1 MKSIHRVLV
10 AVKNPDLRRQPG
22 LEKAIDIARQ
32 LGASVELFHALAAP
46 VALETEPLSG
56 GRSLRQ
62 LRRDRLQSCR
72 ARLEAIAREM
82 AQAPRADGLEIEVHA
97 TWDFPPHEAIVRR
110 ADAIHADLI
119 IAECH
124 EGRRLQP
131 WLVHLTDWEL
141 LRLSTRPVLL
151 LKNHIRWNKPV
162 ILAAVDPTHARAK
175 PAKLDAAIVE
185 GATRLGRKLR
195 GSVELMHA
203 NFPTGFGLLMGD
215 PALDGATVAKVFDL
229 QKSAARAA
237 FENFAADADVPKSR
251 RHLVD
256 ADPVSGI
263 PAVAEK
269 LGAGLV
275 VMGAV
280 SRSGL
285 KRVFVGNTAERV
297 LASLT
302 CDVLVLK
309 PARSKRRVSRKSRGM
324 RLVPTQ
330 PLMPLPV

>member
-1 MKSIHRVLV
+1 MKPMQRVLV
-10 AVKNPDLRRQPG
+10 AVKNPELRRQPG
-22 LEKAIDIARQ
+22 LQKAVDIARQ
-32 LGASVELFHALAAP
+32 LGASIELFHALAAP
-46 VALETEPLSG
+46 VALESEPLFG
-56 GRSLRQ
+56 GRSIRQ
-62 LRRDRLQSCR
+62 IRRDRLQSCR
-72 ARLEAIAREM
+72 ARLEAIAQDLRTEGV
-82 AQAPRADGLEIEVHA
+82 DIEVHA
-97 TWDFPPHEAIVRR
+97 TCDFPPHEAIVRR
-110 ADAIHADLI
+110 ADAIHAALI

-124 EGRRLQP
+124 EGRRLRP

-151 LKNHIRWNKPV
+151 LKNHVLWKRPV
-162 ILAAVDPTHARAK
+162 ILAAVDPTHAHAK
-175 PAKLDAAIVE
+175 PAKLDAAIVDY
-185 GATRLGRKLR
+185 ATQLGRRLR

-203 NFPTGFGLLMGD
+203 NFPSGFGLLMGD
-215 PALDGATVAKVFDL
+215 PALDGATVAKVMDL

-237 FENFAADADVPKSR
+237 FEKFAAEAHVPKSR

-263 PAVAEK
+263 PDVARK
-269 LGAGLV
+269 SGAALV

-309 PARSKRRVSRKSRGM
+309 PARSKRRVPRKSRGM
-324 RLVPTQ
+324 RFVPTQ